1 MKNYSLNHLAKVVC
15 LFVLLAAATQC
26 AVAQHRSFD
35 WQGVERE
42 YMLYTP
48 DSRSGALPV
57 LFFLH
62 GLGDNI
68 DRLASMADYSLLASS
83 YGWNIILPQ
92 ALTVQN
98 TTMWN
103 VGFGGNADDAGF
115 FLALLDSL
123 IDIGQVNPDS
133 VFFTG
138 FSLGGFMT
146 HKMAIEHGD
155 RITACAP
162 VSGLITYSLAD
173 EVPVA
178 PVRMMH
184 IHGTADDVVGWSGG
198 SAYFGN
204 IGISVDSVV
213 SFWTGWNG
221 CDPTPDIDS
230 LPDKVADGLR
240 FVRHAYTGG
249 DADFQ
254 LIEVM
259 GGRHEWYYGTSHDID
274 YLDFI
279 HKFFLNEATTLGFAP
294 QPALHEE
301 PQLRLWPNPSG
312 QTLNVCS
319 ASAAEAR
326 MFDSKGNEVM
336 HSRLQPGVNTMS
348 LCSLPSGTYFLSD
361 GSGKVQ
367 RLVVAR

>member
-1 MKNYSLNHLAKVVC
+1 
-15 LFVLLAAATQC
+15 
-26 AVAQHRSFD
+26 
-35 WQGVERE
+35 
-42 YMLYTP
+42 MLYTP
-48 DSRSGALPV
+48 DSRSGAVPV

-178 PVRMMH
+178 P
-184 IHGTADDVVGWSGG
+184 
-198 SAYFGN
+198 
-204 IGISVDSVV
+204 
-213 SFWTGWNG
+213 
-221 CDPTPDIDS
+221 
-230 LPDKVADGLR
+230 
-240 FVRHAYTGG
+240 
-249 DADFQ
+249 
-254 LIEVM
+254 
-259 GGRHEWYYGTSHDID
+259 
-274 YLDFI
+274 
-279 HKFFLNEATTLGFAP
+279 
-294 QPALHEE
+294 
-301 PQLRLWPNPSG
+301 NP
-312 QTLNVCS
+312 
-319 ASAAEAR
+319 
-326 MFDSKGNEVM
+326 
-336 HSRLQPGVNTMS
+336 
-348 LCSLPSGTYFLSD
+348 
-361 GSGKVQ
+361 
-367 RLVVAR
+367 